1 MGRRGIRRDRLSN
14 GSPASWRGFWRVW
27 PTLSLPRTSVRGALL
42 LLLFLFV
49 VLLPS
54 CGEEPRNVSLWHSY
68 RGDEEAALKEV
79 AHRFEVA
86 HPGTHVE
93 LLGLPFDAYQAKLKA
108 AIPHGHGPDLFID
121 AHERVQPYARDG
133 FVAEVSL
140 ESQHYDAAAL
150 SAVTQDGKLLAIPL
164 SEKCLAL
171 YVRNSVPDSATH
183 TLEDLLALPAPA
195 GGYPLAYDA
204 SGAFYH
210 QPILSAFGG
219 AYVDGAKYTFDSAEG
234 EASVRW
240 VQDTLVAKGRLPKE
254 PSSGVATELFVSGKA
269 NALIEGP
276 WQLAT
281 LPKDLGYH
289 VVPLPTLGGAPM
301 RPFVAVESAFL
312 TPRGKTNAD
321 ALALLQ
327 FLGSREAAVVLATI
341 GHQVVARKDAWDDP
355 DVKAERTLD
364 AFHRAADAG
373 VLMPATEAMNTAWV
387 PSSDALKRAVSGQDA
402 HASLAEAHRRWD
414 EANAPPPPRKSPGAL
429 YFALGFLTL
438 LGALALVRRARDPK
452 FRREV
457 KRSVPAYRYVTHAA
471 VAVVLLVVVPLAAG
485 ALTSFYS
492 GTRQNPQYVGLANYL
507 AILGPHDGSLF
518 GHGSFYVTLAVTV
531 LWTVTNVVLHLVL
544 GLSLGLLLSRPLLK
558 LRTVYRV
565 LLVLPWA
572 VPSYVT
578 ALAWKGMFHG
588 QFGAIN
594 ALLVALGCE
603 PVSWFSKF
611 STAFAANVA
620 TNVWLGFPFMMVVTL
635 GALTSIPKDVLEA
648 AEVDGATRWQRFH
661 LVTLPLLKPSLLP
674 AVILGAV
681 WTFNMFNVVFLVSG
695 GEPDGKTDILVS
707 DAYRWAFTRDT
718 QYGYGAAYAV
728 LIFLLLF
735 VTSRVTAKKGEA

>member
-1 MGRRGIRRDRLSN
+1 MSPVNRLHRRLV
-14 GSPASWRGFWRVW
+14 ALVA
-27 PTLSLPRTSVRGALL
+27 LVALL
-42 LLLFLFV
+42 V
-49 VLLPS
+49 AVGPG
-54 CGEEPRNVSLWHSY
+54 CGGESKRHVALWHSY
-68 RGDEEAALKEV
+68 RGDEEAAITEL
-79 AHRFEVA
+79 ARSFESS
-86 HPGTHVE
+86 HPGTEIE
-93 LLGLPFDAYQAKLKA
+93 LLALPFDAYQSKLKA

-121 AHERVQPYARDG
+121 AHERVDPYAREGLIAPVTFDRASYEKTA
-133 FVAEVSL
+133 VDAV
-140 ESQHYDAAAL
+140 SQHGTTMAL
-150 SAVTQDGKLLAIPL
+150 PL

-171 YVRNSVPDSATH
+171 FVQKDA
-183 TLEDLLALPAPA
+183 APA
-195 GGYPLAYDA
+195 ATFEELVNRPGAYPVAYDA
-204 SGAFYH
+204 TSAFHH
-210 QPILSAFGG
+210 QVILSAFGG
-219 AYVDGAKYTFDSAEG
+219 AYTHDATYTFDSPEG

-240 VQDTLVAKGRLPKE
+240 VQTELQAKGRLPKE
-254 PSSGVATELFVSGKA
+254 PSSSLATELFTSGKA
-269 NALIEGP
+269 PALIEGP

-281 LPKDLGYH
+281 LPKDLAFR
-289 VVPLPTLGGAPM
+289 VEPLPTLNGKPM

-312 TPRGKTNAD
+312 TPRGAENPD
-321 ALALLQ
+321 ARSLLEY
-327 FLGSREAAVVLATI
+327 LGSKDAAIVLATK
-341 GHQVVARKDAWDDP
+341 GHQVVARDDAWSDP
-355 DVKAERTLD
+355 AIADNLTLR
-364 AFHRAADAG
+364 AFHEAAKSG
-373 VLMPATEAMNTAWV
+373 VVMPATEAMSTAWV
-387 PSSDALKRAVSGQDA
+387 PSADALKRALAGEDA

-414 EANAPPPPRKSPGAL
+414 EANAPPPPPKSPLPL
-429 YFALGFLTL
+429 YAV
-438 LGALALVRRARDPK
+438 LGALCLVGAFMLARRARDPA
-452 FRREV
+452 FRRDV
-457 KRSVPAYRYVTHAA
+457 SRSLPAYRYVLHAA
-471 VAVVLLVVVPLAAG
+471 VAVVVLVIFPLAAG

-492 GTRQNPQYVGLANYL
+492 GTRARPEYVGLANYE
-507 AILGPHDGSLF
+507 AILGPKDGSLF

-531 LWTVTNVVLHLVL
+531 LWTVTNVFFHLAL
-544 GLSLGLLLSRPLLK
+544 GLALGLLLSRPMLK
-558 LRTVYRV
+558 LKTAYRI

-594 ALLVALGCE
+594 AILVALGAE

-648 AEVDGATRWQRFH
+648 AEVDGATRWQRFR

-707 DAYRWAFTRDT
+707 DAYRWAFTRDS
-718 QYGYGAAYAV
+718 QLGYAAAYAV

-735 VTSRVTAKKGEA
+735 VTSRLTSKPEPERAA